1 MSFLLSADQSILLD
15 FLSELYIGYAEQC
28 AAEDFIFYRLFLV
41 SSFVGSDKT
50 LLDWEK
56 CMQNKVKLLDIGRK
70 QRRTSEVFEEALFW
84 LALLS
89 R

>member
-56 CMQNKVKLLDIGRK
+56 CMQNKVKCVRYWTENREEPRK
-70 QRRTSEVFEEALFW
+70 CSKKLFFGW
-84 LALLS
+84 
-89 R
+89 RF

>member
-56 CMQNKVKLLDIGRK
+56 CMQNKVKLLDIGQK
-70 QRRTSEVFEEALFW
+70 TEKNLGSVRRSSFLAGASE
-84 LALLS
+84 
-89 R
+89 